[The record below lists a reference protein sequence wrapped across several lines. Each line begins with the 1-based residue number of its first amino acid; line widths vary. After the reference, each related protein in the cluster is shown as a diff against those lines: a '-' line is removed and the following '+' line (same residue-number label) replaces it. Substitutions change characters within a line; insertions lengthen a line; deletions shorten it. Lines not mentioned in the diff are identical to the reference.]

1 MRGRFIIGMTA
12 GTIMGLA
19 AGMMMPD
26 MDRGTRRRMRRTG
39 RYMRDMAEGAYDG
52 MRNMM
57 K

>member
-12 GTIMGLA
+12 GTIMGIA
-19 AGMMMPD
+19 AGMLMPE
-26 MDRGTRRRMRRTG
+26 MDRGTRRRVRRTG
-39 RYMRDMAEGAYDG
+39 RYMRDMAEDAYDG